1 VELAATLRKLGV
13 KNNRKPIEFDDM
25 QSEFGKLRLTDGAKE
40 ELEKPYLHPSD
51 RHLAIFKHGF
61 AWILPV
67 YACATRLE
75 QLIYVLYSLVCPNSM
90 RLGGIRLASCMLDD

>member
-1 VELAATLRKLGV
+1 LSKSGV
-13 KNNRKPIEFDDM
+13 KNNKKPIEVDDM
-25 QSEFGKLRLTDGAKE
+25 QSDFEKLRLTDGAKE

-51 RHLAIFKHGF
+51 RYLAIFKHGF

-75 QLIYVLYSLVCPNSM
+75 QLIYVLYSLVCPESM
-90 RLGGIRLASCMLDD
+90 RPGEIA

>member
-1 VELAATLRKLGV
+1 LSKSGV
-13 KNNRKPIEFDDM
+13 KNNKKPIEVDDM
-25 QSEFGKLRLTDGAKE
+25 QSDFEKLRLTDGAKE

-75 QLIYVLYSLVCPNSM
+75 QLIYVLYSLVCPESM
-90 RLGGIRLASCMLDD
+90 RPGEIA